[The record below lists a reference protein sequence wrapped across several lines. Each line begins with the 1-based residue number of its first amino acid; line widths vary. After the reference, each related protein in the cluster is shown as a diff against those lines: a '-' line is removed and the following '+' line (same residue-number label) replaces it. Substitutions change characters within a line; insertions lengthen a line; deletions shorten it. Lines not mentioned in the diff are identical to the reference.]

1 MKEIRE
7 VKIGS
12 KMVGDDHP
20 CYIVA
25 EIGNN
30 HNGRLDIAKRLI
42 ETAIECGADG
52 VKFQKR
58 DIDSL
63 MTNELK
69 NQPYLKYDSFGL
81 TYGEHR
87 QKLELSEDDWHRL
100 FNFAK
105 KLGIDFYATP
115 FDFKSVDFLEE
126 LGVPCFKIA
135 SFDVTNLPLIDY
147 ICKIGKPVILS
158 TGMCTWEELD
168 EAVGVIRRNG
178 NDFILLHCIS
188 AYPHDNEIS
197 NLRMIQKLKERYK
210 VPVGYSGH
218 EKSGFVVSLGARMMG
233 ACMIEKH
240 FTLDRTEKGPD
251 HASSLEPKGLEELVK
266 NIRKLELALGDGEK
280 RILEIE
286 MPIRLKMAKSIV
298 TTRYIK
304 AGEILKREDITVK
317 CPGTGLKPKYIDA
330 IVGKTVKIDL
340 PEDTIIPPD
349 AINW

>member
-1 MKEIRE
+1 MREIKE

-12 KMVGDDHP
+12 KWVGEDHP

-30 HNGRLDIAKRLI
+30 HNGELEIAKKLI
-42 ETAIECGADG
+42 EVAVECGADA

-69 NQPYLKYDSFGL
+69 NMPYQKYDSFGA

-87 QKLELSEDDWHRL
+87 LRLELPDEDWRRL

-105 KLGIDFYATP
+105 KLGVDFYATP

-126 LGVPCFKIA
+126 LGIPCFKIA

-147 ICKIGKPVILS
+147 VCKKGKPIILS

-168 EAVGVIRRNG
+168 EAVDVIRKNG
-178 NDFILLHCIS
+178 NDLVLLHCVS
-188 AYPHDNEIS
+188 AYPHDNELS
-197 NLRMIQKLKERYK
+197 NLKMIQKLKERYR

-218 EKSGFVVSLGARMMG
+218 EKSGFAISLGARMMG
-233 ACMIEKH
+233 AYMIERH
-240 FTLDRTEKGPD
+240 FTLDRTMKGPD
-251 HASSLEPKGLEELVK
+251 HAASLEPKGLAELVK
-266 NIRKLELALGDGEK
+266 NIRKLEEALGNGEK
-280 RILEIE
+280 KILEIE
-286 MPIRLKMAKSIV
+286 TPLRLKMTKSIV
-298 TTRYIK
+298 TTRHIR
-304 AGEILKREDITVK
+304 AGEVIRREDLTVK

-330 IVGKTVKIDL
+330 LVGKVAKRDMPADTVVP
-340 PEDTIIPPD
+340 PE
-349 AINW
+349 ALSW